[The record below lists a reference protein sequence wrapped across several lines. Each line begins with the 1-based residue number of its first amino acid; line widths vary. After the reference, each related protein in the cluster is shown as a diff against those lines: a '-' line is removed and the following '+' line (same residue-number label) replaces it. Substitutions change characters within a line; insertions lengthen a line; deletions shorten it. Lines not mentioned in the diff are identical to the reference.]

1 MMENLWRELRGA
13 LPKEDTWRACH
24 VQPQVGSQGGG
35 RYPLCCQE
43 RPWVGR
49 VSNGQPLCAFA
60 ILWLHT
66 LSLWV
71 S

>member
-1 MMENLWRELRGA
+1 MGPSPRRTLGGLG
-13 LPKEDTWRACH
+13 H

-49 VSNGQPLCAFA
+49 VSDGQPLCAFA